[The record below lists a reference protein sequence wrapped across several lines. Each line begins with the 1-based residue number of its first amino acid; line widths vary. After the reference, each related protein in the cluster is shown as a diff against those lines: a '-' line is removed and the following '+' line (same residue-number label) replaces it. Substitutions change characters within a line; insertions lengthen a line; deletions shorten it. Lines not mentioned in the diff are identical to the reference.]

1 MFGDPIFLLSL
12 LAVFGL
18 IGVWIY
24 QVLQDT
30 LTDQSQQIIFIAGLS
45 SSLVGIYRI
54 FVNAGDLGSV
64 LLIGSVICLIIL
76 TVGVFTKNTLLKTT
90 GKGWFVPVFLIF
102 VQRTFMRRI

>member
-30 LTDQSQQIIFIAGLS
+30 LTDQSQQVIYIAGL
-45 SSLVGIYRI
+45 
-54 FVNAGDLGSV
+54 
-64 LLIGSVICLIIL
+64 
-76 TVGVFTKNTLLKTT
+76 
-90 GKGWFVPVFLIF
+90 
-102 VQRTFMRRI
+102 